1 MRRGWHS
8 WLESLW
14 RRKGGTFCF
23 LQLPFMILY
32 SQALLLAPHWD
43 HKRKSSHVSLRA
55 VLIWERKTRLDHQDG
70 SQIEMGILGKL
81 CSPSIW
87 SLYGYLL
94 TMLQQL
100 QLPTACSAQTGVQPW
115 TTCHPELVPQIIWHP
130 RKYQWSSH
138 GYREIRETWETTY
151 NSIKWEWDPLYLLH
165 LSKTRIHC
173 RDALKDVSEIK
184 CKATT
189 LVILRIDFGLL
200 KDLVRIL

>member
-1 MRRGWHS
+1 MSRKPRWARGQSTGHMRRGWHS

-43 HKRKSSHVSLRA
+43 HKRKSSHVSLCA

-87 SLYGYLL
+87 SLYGYLPCSNSFSC
-94 TMLQQL
+94 
-100 QLPTACSAQTGVQPW
+100 QLPVQPRLE
-115 TTCHPELVPQIIWHP
+115 CSLGPHAIQ
-130 RKYQWSSH
+130 SSCL
-138 GYREIRETWETTY
+138 
-151 NSIKWEWDPLYLLH
+151 K
-165 LSKTRIHC
+165 LSGTPGNINGPHMDTGR
-173 RDALKDVSEIK
+173 
-184 CKATT
+184 
-189 LVILRIDFGLL
+189 
-200 KDLVRIL
+200 